1 MERNTLSVCGTNPIP
16 LRARAWGA
24 SEVMSSPSRRTAP
37 DRSASMPNS
46 ARMAVDLPAPLG
58 PTTTVIS
65 PRSAAM
71 AQPRRISG
79 PP

>member
-1 MERNTLSVCGTNPIP
+1 MERNTLSVCGTKPMP
-16 LRARAWGA
+16 LRARACGA
-24 SEVMSSPSRRTAP
+24 SEVMSSPSRTTVP
-37 DRSASMPNS
+37 ERSRSSPKS

-71 AQPRRISG
+71 VQPRRMSG